1 MTVYTEKWNGVI
13 GGSSGWQALFGT
25 EINTTIANTNSIL
38 SSVAIANGTNADIF
52 FDISYIAGGTV
63 TTTAAGYLGFYLLP
77 LLSDGSTY
85 GDGDWSSATA
95 GQPGGNYFLDNMQ
108 FTLFG
113 AGTKLSGGL
122 LRLVMPPGTWKAVLT
137 NLSTASLYNGTNT
150 CDYRIYD
157 RGIG

>member
-77 LLSDGSTY
+77 LLSDSLTY
-85 GDGDWSSATA
+85 GRDEPFSIPIPADI
-95 GQPGGNYFLDNMQ
+95 
-108 FTLFG
+108 
-113 AGTKLSGGL
+113 
-122 LRLVMPPGTWKAVLT
+122 AVLPRH
-137 NLSTASLYNGTNT
+137 NLNKLTIILSRIRWQCHNYIDYQTINKLAYSTP
-150 CDYRIYD
+150 C
-157 RGIG
+157 